1 MKRVTIDRLLACVY
15 VAVFVIINLIV
26 NHCGPWVIPIAT
38 VAAVCVNMMIR
49 DFLLYDGGL
58 KWSATTCAAAGA
70 ITVLINYDAGM
81 VAVAS
86 FVAVVSGALISG
98 GVYRIL
104 PGDFYSKR
112 WPANIASAI
121 GDALIFPT
129 LSFMAFMAFMAFM
142 LGISA
147 MQFISKMAAVTV
159 ITIIMRRYFSF
170 EGRK

>member
-1 MKRVTIDRLLACVY
+1 MITNHYYARRGIIKMERVTIDRLLACVY

-26 NHCGPWVIPIAT
+26 NHCGPWVIPITT

-81 VAVAS
+81 VAIAS

-98 GVYRIL
+98 GVYRVL
-104 PGDFYSKR
+104 PGDFDSKR

-129 LSFMAFMAFMAFM
+129 LSFMAFMPE
-142 LGISA
+142 I
-147 MQFISKMAAVTV
+147 MAASAK
-159 ITIIMRRYFSF
+159 ITLARITP
-170 EGRK
+170 